1 MMVYNI
7 YRRNTVVFHEERGK
21 MQMKKFKG
29 NLLKFLIMYIFF
41 MAVFVFIFRTVFM
54 ITLVPTGSMEG
65 TIMSGDIV
73 FATRYNIGVDEIERF
88 DILIFTPPD
97 NPDNTDETYIKRVI
111 GLPGE
116 TIEVKNGKV
125 YADGIELDD
134 SFVKNPMNR
143 KGDGIYKV
151 PEGCYFFMGD
161 NRNQSR
167 DSRFW
172 SEKYVPIENIQGKA
186 RSIIFPFTHIHDI
199 EYVLN

>member
-1 MMVYNI
+1 M
-7 YRRNTVVFHEERGK
+7 FHEERGK

-54 ITLVPTGSMEG
+54 LTLVPTGSMEG

-73 FATRYNIGVDEIERF
+73 FATRYNIGADEIERF

-97 NPDNTDETYIKRVI
+97 NPDNSDETYIKRVI

-116 TIEVKNGKV
+116 TIEVRDGKV

-143 KGDGIYKV
+143 KGDGTYVV

-172 SEKYVPIENIQGKA
+172 MEKYVPLENIKGKA
-186 RSIIFPFTHIHDI
+186 KSIVYPFTHIHSI
-199 EYVLN
+199 EYALN

>member
-1 MMVYNI
+1 MVYNI

-54 ITLVPTGSMEG
+54 LTLVPTGSMEG

-73 FATRYNIGVDEIERF
+73 FATRYNIGADEIERF

>member
-1 MMVYNI
+1 M
-7 YRRNTVVFHEERGK
+7 FHEERGK

-54 ITLVPTGSMEG
+54 LTLVPTGSMEG

-73 FATRYNIGVDEIERF
+73 FATRYNIGADEIERF

>member
-1 MMVYNI
+1 M
-7 YRRNTVVFHEERGK
+7 FHEERGK
-21 MQMKKFKG
+21 MHMKKFKG
-29 NLLKFLIMYIFF
+29 ELLRLFALYIIL
-41 MAVFVFIFRTVFM
+41 MVIFVFIFRTVFM
-54 ITLVPTGSMEG
+54 LTLVPTGSMEG

-73 FATRYNIGVDEIERF
+73 FATRYNIGADEIKRY
-88 DILIFTPPD
+88 DILIFIPPD
-97 NPDNTDETYIKRVI
+97 NPDNSDETYIKRVI

-125 YADGIELDD
+125 TADGVELDD

-143 KGDGIYKV
+143 RGDGIYKV

-172 SEKYVPIENIQGKA
+172 TEKYVSANNIVAKARYILFPFRNIQYKK
-186 RSIIFPFTHIHDI
+186 
-199 EYVLN
+199 L

>member
-1 MMVYNI
+1 
-7 YRRNTVVFHEERGK
+7 
-21 MQMKKFKG
+21 MKKIKRE
-29 NLLKFLIMYIFF
+29 LLRFFALYLILLAIFI
-41 MAVFVFIFRTVFM
+41 FVFKTMLI
-54 ITLVPTGSMEG
+54 ITLVPSGSMEG
-65 TIMSGDIV
+65 TIMTGDIV
-73 FATRYNIGVDEIERF
+73 FGTRYDVKTEDEIERY
-88 DILIFTPPD
+88 DILIFIPPD
-97 NPDNTDETYIKRVI
+97 NPDNSDETYIKRVI

-116 TIEVKNGKV
+116 TIEVKDGKV

-172 SEKYVPIENIQGKA
+172 TEKYVPLENIKGKA
-186 RSIIFPFTHIHDI
+186 KSIVYPFTHIHSI
-199 EYVLN
+199 EFVSG

>member
-1 MMVYNI
+1 MVYNI
-7 YRRNTVVFHEERGK
+7 YRRNIVVLHEERGK

-54 ITLVPTGSMEG
+54 LTLIPTGSMEG

-73 FATRYNIGVDEIERF
+73 FATRYNIGADEIERF

-134 SFVKNPMNR
+134 SFVKKPMYR

-172 SEKYVPIENIQGKA
+172 TEKYVPLENIKGKA
-186 RSIIFPFTHIHDI
+186 KSIVYPFTHIHSI
-199 EYVLN
+199 EFVSG

>member
-1 MMVYNI
+1 M
-7 YRRNTVVFHEERGK
+7 FHEERGK

-54 ITLVPTGSMEG
+54 LTLVPTGSMEG

-73 FATRYNIGVDEIERF
+73 FATRYNIGTDEIERF
-88 DILIFTPPD
+88 DILIFAPPD
-97 NPDNTDETYIKRVI
+97 NPDNTDETYIKRII

>member
-1 MMVYNI
+1 M
-7 YRRNTVVFHEERGK
+7 FHEERGK
-21 MQMKKFKG
+21 MHMKKFKG
-29 NLLKFLIMYIFF
+29 ELLRLFALYIIL
-41 MAVFVFIFRTVFM
+41 MVIFVFIFRTVFM
-54 ITLVPTGSMEG
+54 LTLVPTGSMEG

-73 FATRYNIGVDEIERF
+73 FATRYNIGADEIKRY
-88 DILIFTPPD
+88 DILIFIPPD
-97 NPDNTDETYIKRVI
+97 NPDNSDETYIKRVI

-125 YADGIELDD
+125 YADGIELDS

-143 KGDGIYKV
+143 KGDGTYVV

-172 SEKYVPIENIQGKA
+172 IEKYVPLENIKGKA
-186 RSIIFPFTHIHDI
+186 KSIVFPFTHIHGI
-199 EYVLN
+199 EFVSG

>member
-1 MMVYNI
+1 MFN
-7 YRRNTVVFHEERGK
+7 EERGK
-21 MQMKKFKG
+21 MYLKKFKKE
-29 NLLKFLIMYIFF
+29 LLRLFVLYIVL
-41 MAVFVFIFRTVFM
+41 MAVFVFIFRIVFM
-54 ITLVPTGSMEG
+54 LTLVPTGSMEG

-116 TIEVKNGKV
+116 TIEVKDGKV
-125 YADGIELDD
+125 YADGIELDN

-172 SEKYVPIENIQGKA
+172 TEKYVPFENIEGKA
-186 RSIIFPFTHIHDI
+186 KSIVYPFTHIHGI
-199 EYVLN
+199 EFVSGR

>member
-1 MMVYNI
+1 MEGTQLCY
-7 YRRNTVVFHEERGK
+7 EERGK
-21 MQMKKFKG
+21 IYLKKIKRE
-29 NLLKFLIMYIFF
+29 LLRFFALYLILLAIFI
-41 MAVFVFIFRTVFM
+41 FVFKTMLI
-54 ITLVPTGSMEG
+54 ITLVPSGSMEG
-65 TIMSGDIV
+65 TIMTGDIV
-73 FATRYNIGVDEIERF
+73 FGTRYDVKTEDEIERY
-88 DILIFTPPD
+88 DILIFIPPD
-97 NPDNTDETYIKRVI
+97 NPDNSDETYIKRVI

-116 TIEVKNGKV
+116 TIEVKDGKV

-172 SEKYVPIENIQGKA
+172 TEKYVPLENIKGKA
-186 RSIIFPFTHIHDI
+186 KSIVYPFTHIHSI
-199 EYVLN
+199 EFVSG

>member
-1 MMVYNI
+1 MLY
-7 YRRNTVVFHEERGK
+7 EERGK
-21 MQMKKFKG
+21 FYLKKIKRE
-29 NLLKFLIMYIFF
+29 LLRFFALYLILLAIFI
-41 MAVFVFIFRTVFM
+41 FVFKTMLI
-54 ITLVPTGSMEG
+54 ITLVPSGSMES
-65 TIMSGDIV
+65 TIMTGDIV
-73 FATRYNIGVDEIERF
+73 FGTRYDVKTEDEIERF

-116 TIEVKNGKV
+116 TIEVIDGKV
-125 YADGIELDD
+125 YADGVELDD

-143 KGDGIYKV
+143 KGDGTYVV

-172 SEKYVPIENIQGKA
+172 MEKYVPLENIKGKA
-186 RSIIFPFTHIHDI
+186 KSIVYPFTHIHGI
-199 EYVLN
+199 EYALN

>member
-1 MMVYNI
+1 MLY
-7 YRRNTVVFHEERGK
+7 EERGK

-54 ITLVPTGSMEG
+54 LTLVPTGSMEG

-73 FATRYNIGVDEIERF
+73 FATRYNIGADEIERF

-116 TIEVKNGKV
+116 TIEVKGGKV
-125 YADGIELDD
+125 YADGVELDD

-143 KGDGIYKV
+143 RGDGIYKV
-151 PEGCYFFMGD
+151 PEGCYFFLGD

-172 SEKYVPIENIQGKA
+172 DEKYVPLENIKGKA
-186 RSIIFPFTHIHDI
+186 KSIVFPFTHIQSI
-199 EYVLN
+199 MYALN